1 MAEQRVAR
9 YKEIESWLR
18 AKCQSSAP
26 GTLLPPELELA
37 EQFQVSRMTARQ
49 AVQNLAQEGLIE
61 RRRGVGSFVAAQ
73 PLHRADAVL
82 YSFTQDMTRRGLRPT
97 SKVLA
102 AAVGTAPAEAEA
114 LGLPS
119 TAWVV
124 RIDRI
129 RYANDLP
136 VARERVTLP
145 GDYAGVLEYDLAAG
159 SLHAALADMGR
170 VMARASGYV
179 MARLATGED
188 AKLLDLELPATLL
201 VETRL
206 ITDVEGRPVERTET
220 SYVGSRWVIDT
231 GSYVPMPDGLPAPD
245 AASAAPIAPA
255 QDPSAAGTTE

>member
-1 MAEQRVAR
+1 MAGQRVAR
-9 YKEIESWLR
+9 YKEIEAWLR
-18 AKCQSSAP
+18 SKCQSSAP

-37 EQFQVSRMTARQ
+37 EQFHVSRMTARQ

-82 YSFTQDMTRRGLRPT
+82 YSFTEDMRRRGLRP
-97 SKVLA
+97 SSAVLGA
-102 AAVGTAPAEAEA
+102 TVGTAPAEAEA

-124 RIDRI
+124 LIDRI
-129 RYANDLP
+129 RFANELP

-145 GDYAGVLEYDLAAG
+145 GDYSGVLEYDLVEG

-179 MARLATGED
+179 MARLATQED
-188 AKLLDLELPATLL
+188 ARLLDLELPATLL

-231 GSYVPMPDGLPAPD
+231 GSYIPMPEGVLVE
-245 AASAAPIAPA
+245 AASPAPIAPA
-255 QDPSAAGTTE
+255 HDPKAAGTTA